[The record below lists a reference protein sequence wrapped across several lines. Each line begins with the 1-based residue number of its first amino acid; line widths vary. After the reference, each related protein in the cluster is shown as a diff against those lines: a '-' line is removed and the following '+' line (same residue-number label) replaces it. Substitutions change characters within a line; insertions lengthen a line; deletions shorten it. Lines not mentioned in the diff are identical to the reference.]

1 MSRIEKDCWVQ
12 IALASAMQ
20 EANVATLQDHEQA
33 LSFVSQALKILAQY
47 PVCPNMSW
55 LDN

>member
-12 IALASAMQ
+12 IAIASAMQ
-20 EANVATLQDHEQA
+20 EANVATVQDHEQA